1 MKKKILTRKIDNLG
15 RITIP
20 SDLRKNLN
28 ITEAEELEIVID
40 GSKIVLRKQNN
51 FDIFGNPADE
61 NSYFEYHGNKVSKT
75 SIIELSKIAGLI
87 D

>member
-1 MKKKILTRKIDNLG
+1 MKNKVLTRKVDNLG

-20 SDLRKNLN
+20 SDLRKNMH
-28 ITEAEELEIVID
+28 IDEAEELEIVMD
-40 GSKIVLRKQNN
+40 GSKIVLRKQND
-51 FDIFGNPADE
+51 FDIFGNTTKED
-61 NSYFEYHGNKVSKT
+61 SYFEYHGNKVSKT